1 MKCKVLFQFVFV
13 SILITSAAF
22 AQSVITGKVK
32 SDKGVL
38 LPYVNI
44 GIKDGK
50 FGTITSTDGKFSI
63 SVPDSLLKKTLTFSS
78 VGYDEKSF
86 VINSLIGKTNLEIV
100 LNEKVTTL
108 AEVSISN
115 TKLKQYKLGITGRTP
130 MVSIPTKSYQK
141 NDILEQARLINL
153 KKPAKILNANIF
165 VISDTQKEVSIRLNF
180 YAFTN
185 GLPGKRLVEKSIIKK
200 AIVKNGWFSI
210 DLKDEAIYL
219 DENFVVSF
227 EYLPSNQNL
236 IVFGAKL
243 GAADSY
249 LRSSSLGVWRKNA
262 LGGCSI
268 YVTAEM

>member
-1 MKCKVLFQFVFV
+1 MKCKVLFSLFVVIF
-13 SILITSAAF
+13 LITSATF
-22 AQSVITGKVK
+22 AQSVIAGRVK
-32 SDKGVL
+32 SEKGVL

-50 FGTITSTDGKFSI
+50 VGAISDADGKFSI
-63 SVPDSLLKKTLTFSS
+63 SIPDSLLKKTLTFSS
-78 VGYDEKSF
+78 IGFDEKSF
-86 VINSLIGKTNLEIV
+86 IINSLIGKNNLEIV

-108 AEVSISN
+108 PEVRISN
-115 TKLKQYKLGITGRTP
+115 KKLRQYKLGITGRTP
-130 MVSIPTKSYQK
+130 MVSIPTKSYQQ
-141 NDILEQARLINL
+141 NDILEQARLIKL

-185 GLPGKRLVEKSIIKK
+185 GLPGKRLIEKSIIKK
-200 AIVKNGWFSI
+200 TIVKNGWFSI
-210 DLKDEAIYL
+210 DLKNEAIYL
-219 DENFVVSF
+219 DEDFVVSF
-227 EYLPSNQNL
+227 EYLPSNQNQ
-236 IVFGAKL
+236 IVFGAKM
-243 GAADSY
+243 GASNSF

>member
-1 MKCKVLFQFVFV
+1 MKCKVLFSLFLV
-13 SILITSAAF
+13 ILLTKSAAY
-22 AQSVITGKVK
+22 AQSVIAGRVK
-32 SDKGVL
+32 SEKGVL

-50 FGTITSTDGKFSI
+50 FGAISDTDGKFSI
-63 SVPDSLLKKTLTFSS
+63 SIPDSLLNDTLTFSS
-78 VGYDEKSF
+78 IGFDEKSF
-86 VINSLIGKTNLEIV
+86 IINSLIGKTNLEIV

-108 AEVSISN
+108 PEVRISN
-115 TKLKQYKLGITGRTP
+115 KKLRQYKLGITGRTP

-185 GLPGKRLVEKSIIKK
+185 GLPGKRLIERSIIKK

-227 EYLPSNQNL
+227 EYLPSNQNQ

-249 LRSSSLGVWRKNA
+249 LRSSSLGIWRKNA